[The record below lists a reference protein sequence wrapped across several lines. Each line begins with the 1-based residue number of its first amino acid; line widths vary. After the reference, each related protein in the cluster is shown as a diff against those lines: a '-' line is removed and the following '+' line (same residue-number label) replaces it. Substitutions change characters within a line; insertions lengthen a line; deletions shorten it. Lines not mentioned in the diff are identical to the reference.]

1 MCIWIIL
8 KLIHNLLNFMGEI
21 KGPSISEVMNMIL
34 INMIIEIFSYKSPG

>member
-21 KGPSISEVMNMIL
+21 KALSISKVINIVF

>member
-21 KGPSISEVMNMIL
+21 KGLSVSKVINMIF
-34 INMIIEIFSYKSPG
+34 INMIIEIFSCKSRG